1 MACVR
6 DLAVTAE
13 AIDDLHASSSN
24 VTSLS
29 GTKRV
34 PQVGSSTSA
43 FTT

>member
-24 VTSLS
+24 VMSLS

-34 PQVGSSTSA
+34 PQVGSSSSA